1 MATRRMQPPSRFALR
16 RGRLS
21 HGFASSLLGITLL
34 IASDPV
40 PVAQVPRDA
49 PRNRSATGPAVRGR
63 VIAGD
68 TGAPITDA
76 RITVRS
82 VDGPGSAKPEPTLVS
97 VPLVPSASADA
108 AGRFELSDLP
118 PGRYRL
124 TVTPGPAAARFLSAE
139 YPDPASEPPL
149 VVSADR
155 LIDGITIPLP
165 RAAVIT
171 GRVVNERGEPLSGIV
186 VSAIGVLPGNRIRR
200 PQAGLVPLA
209 RTDDNGHFRIFG
221 LPPGDYV
228 LQGIQPRVTM
238 VNQTGTMAPVALS
251 EYLPT
256 YSPGTLLLSE
266 ASRIRVQGG
275 DEVGPVEFAI
285 GRRETLTVRGT
296 LVDSTGQPAG
306 GVTVRVAT
314 VKSVLGMTGQAAQFS
329 SADGSFAVR
338 NVLPGENVLSAV
350 RWGDSGQEYASMPLT
365 IGADVDGLTLQLRR
379 AVSIRGRVTFE
390 GPAPAAFESLK
401 LRALPLLA
409 TQERG
414 AITVQ
419 PEADGSFAID
429 NQFGPLL
436 LSTTGLPGWHL
447 KSVSYDG
454 RDITDV
460 PTEFTSSSS
469 NVEMLL
475 TRNSATVTGTV
486 RTAQGAGTDAAVL
499 IFGRDR
505 SRWDGRLTT
514 TRVGNADGH
523 GRYRLEGL
531 RAGHYLAIALSA
543 EDVNVDEPLPAY
555 FELLAGLATPL
566 ELNDGASVT
575 LDLKRIALGALP

>member
-1 MATRRMQPPSRFALR
+1 MATRRR
-16 RGRLS
+16 

-34 IASDPV
+34 IVSSPA

-49 PRNRSATGPAVRGR
+49 PRNRSAAAPAVRGR

-68 TGAPITDA
+68 TGAPVTDA
-76 RITVRS
+76 RISVRS
-82 VDGPGSAKPEPTLVS
+82 VDSPGSTKPEPTLLSAPVMPSGS
-97 VPLVPSASADA
+97 VDA
-108 AGRFELSDLP
+108 AGRFELPNLP

-124 TVTPGPAAARFLSAE
+124 TVTPGPAAARFLTAE

-149 VVSADR
+149 VVSGER
-155 LIDGITIPLP
+155 SIDEITIALP

-171 GRVVNERGEPLSGIV
+171 GRVANERGEPLSGII
-186 VSAIGVLPGNRIRR
+186 VSAIGVLPAIRIRR

-209 RTDDNGHFRIFG
+209 RTDDHGHFRIFG

-228 LQGIQPRVTM
+228 LQGILPRVTY
-238 VNQTGTMAPVALS
+238 VNPNGTTAPAAVG

-266 ASRIRVQGG
+266 AARIRVHGG

-285 GRRETLTVRGT
+285 GRREALTVRGT

-306 GVTVRVAT
+306 GVMVRVAT

-365 IGADVDGLTLQLRR
+365 VGADIGGLVLQLRR
-379 AVSIRGRVTFE
+379 AVTIRGRVAFE
-390 GPAPAAFESLK
+390 GPPPAAFESLK
-401 LRALPLLA
+401 LRAIPVMA
-409 TQERG
+409 TPERG

-419 PEADGSFAID
+419 LEADGSFAID
-429 NQFGPLL
+429 NQFGALL
-436 LSTTGLPGWHL
+436 LRTTGLPGWHL

-460 PTEFTSSSS
+460 PTEFTSSSP

-475 TRNSATVTGTV
+475 TRNSVTVTGTV

-499 IFGRDR
+499 IFGRGP
-505 SRWDGRLTT
+505 SQWDGRFTT
-514 TRVGNADGH
+514 TRVGQTDGQ

-566 ELNDGASVT
+566 EVNDGASIT
-575 LDLKRIALGALP
+575 LDLKRITLGALP

>member
-1 MATRRMQPPSRFALR
+1 MQ
-16 RGRLS
+16 
-21 HGFASSLLGITLL
+21 GFASSLLGLSLL
-34 IASDPV
+34 IASSPA

-49 PRNRSATGPAVRGR
+49 PRNRSGTGPAVRGR

-68 TGAPITDA
+68 TGTPVTDA
-76 RITVRS
+76 RIAIRS
-82 VDGPGSAKPEPTLVS
+82 VDNPGSTKPEPSLPS
-97 VPLVPSASADA
+97 VPLTPSGSADA
-108 AGRFELSDLP
+108 AGQFELPNLP

-124 TVTPGPAAARFLSAE
+124 MVTPGPAAARYLAAE

-149 VVSADR
+149 VVSGDR
-155 LIDGITIPLP
+155 LIDEITIALP
-165 RAAVIT
+165 RAGVIT
-171 GRVVNERGEPLSGIV
+171 GRVVNERGEPLSGIL
-186 VSAIGVLPGNRIRR
+186 VSAIGVLPANRIRR
-200 PQAGLVPLA
+200 PQAGVVPLA
-209 RTDDNGHFRIFG
+209 RTDDTGHFRIFG

-228 LQGIQPRVTM
+228 LQGILPRVTY
-238 VNQTGTMAPVALS
+238 VNPNGTTAAGAS

-266 ASRIRVQGG
+266 AARIRVQGG
-275 DEVGPVEFAI
+275 DEVGPIEFAI
-285 GRRETLTVRGT
+285 GRREALTVRGT

-306 GVTVRVAT
+306 GVMVRVAT

-329 SADGSFAVR
+329 SADGSFIVR
-338 NVLPGENVLSAV
+338 NVLPGENILSAV

-365 IGADVDGLTLQLRR
+365 VGADIDGLAVHLRR
-379 AVSIRGRVTFE
+379 AGTIRGRVAFE

-401 LRALPLLA
+401 VRSIPLLA
-409 TQERG
+409 TLERG

-419 PEADGSFAID
+419 PEPDGSFAID

-436 LSTTGLPGWHL
+436 LSATGLPGWHL
-447 KSVSYDG
+447 KSISYGG

-469 NVEMLL
+469 NVEILL
-475 TRNSATVTGTV
+475 TRNGATVTGTV

-499 IFGRDR
+499 IFGRDP
-505 SRWDGRLTT
+505 SRWEGRLTT
-514 TRVGNADGH
+514 TKVGQADGQ

-555 FELLAGLATPL
+555 FELLAGLATPI

-575 LDLKRIALGALP
+575 LDLKRITLGALP

>member
-1 MATRRMQPPSRFALR
+1 MATRRR
-16 RGRLS
+16 

-34 IASDPV
+34 IVSSPA

-49 PRNRSATGPAVRGR
+49 PRNRSAAAPAVRGR

-68 TGAPITDA
+68 TGAPVTDA
-76 RITVRS
+76 RISVRS
-82 VDGPGSAKPEPTLVS
+82 VDSPGSTKPEPTLLSAPLMPSGS
-97 VPLVPSASADA
+97 VDA
-108 AGRFELSDLP
+108 AGRFELPNLP

-124 TVTPGPAAARFLSAE
+124 TVTPGPAAARFLTAE

-149 VVSADR
+149 VVSGER
-155 LIDGITIPLP
+155 SIDEITIALP

-171 GRVVNERGEPLSGIV
+171 GRVANERGEPLSGII
-186 VSAIGVLPGNRIRR
+186 VSAIGVLPAIRIRR

-209 RTDDNGHFRIFG
+209 RTDDHGHFRIFG

-228 LQGIQPRVTM
+228 LQGILPRVTY
-238 VNQTGTMAPVALS
+238 VNPNGTTAPAAVG

-266 ASRIRVQGG
+266 AARIRVQGG

-285 GRRETLTVRGT
+285 GRREALTVRGT

-306 GVTVRVAT
+306 GVMVRVAT

-365 IGADVDGLTLQLRR
+365 VGADIGGLVLQLRR
-379 AVSIRGRVTFE
+379 AVTIRGRVAFE
-390 GPAPAAFESLK
+390 GPPPAAFESLK
-401 LRALPLLA
+401 LRAIPVMA
-409 TQERG
+409 TPERG

-419 PEADGSFAID
+419 LEADGSFAID
-429 NQFGPLL
+429 NQFGALL
-436 LSTTGLPGWHL
+436 LRTTGLPGWHL

-460 PTEFTSSSS
+460 PTEFTSSSP

-475 TRNSATVTGTV
+475 TRNSVTVTGTV

-499 IFGRDR
+499 IFGRGQ
-505 SRWDGRLTT
+505 SQWDGRFTT
-514 TRVGNADGH
+514 TRVGQTDGQ

-566 ELNDGASVT
+566 EVNDGASIT
-575 LDLKRIALGALP
+575 LDLKRITLGALP

>member
-1 MATRRMQPPSRFALR
+1 MATRRR
-16 RGRLS
+16 

-34 IASDPV
+34 IVSSPA

-49 PRNRSATGPAVRGR
+49 PRNRSAAAPAVRGR

-68 TGAPITDA
+68 TGAPVTDA
-76 RITVRS
+76 RISVRS
-82 VDGPGSAKPEPTLVS
+82 VDSPGSTKPEPTLLSAPVMPSGS
-97 VPLVPSASADA
+97 VDA
-108 AGRFELSDLP
+108 AGRFELPNLP

-124 TVTPGPAAARFLSAE
+124 TVTPGPAAARFLTAE

-149 VVSADR
+149 VVSGER
-155 LIDGITIPLP
+155 SIDEITIALP

-171 GRVVNERGEPLSGIV
+171 GRVANERGEPLSGII
-186 VSAIGVLPGNRIRR
+186 VSAIGVLPAIRIRR

-209 RTDDNGHFRIFG
+209 RTDDHGHFRIFG

-228 LQGIQPRVTM
+228 LQGILPRVTY
-238 VNQTGTMAPVALS
+238 VNPNGTTAPAAVG

-266 ASRIRVQGG
+266 AARIRVQGG

-285 GRRETLTVRGT
+285 GRREALTVRGT

-306 GVTVRVAT
+306 GVMVRVAT

-365 IGADVDGLTLQLRR
+365 VGADIDGLVLQLRR
-379 AVSIRGRVTFE
+379 AVTIRGRVAFE
-390 GPAPAAFESLK
+390 GPPPAAFESLK
-401 LRALPLLA
+401 LRAIPVMA
-409 TQERG
+409 TPERG

-419 PEADGSFAID
+419 LEADGSFAID
-429 NQFGPLL
+429 NQFGALL
-436 LSTTGLPGWHL
+436 LRTTGLPGWHL

-460 PTEFTSSSS
+460 PTEFTSSSP

-475 TRNSATVTGTV
+475 TRNSVTVTGTV

-499 IFGRDR
+499 IFGRGP
-505 SRWDGRLTT
+505 SQWDGRFTT
-514 TRVGNADGH
+514 TRVGQTDGQ

-531 RAGHYLAIALSA
+531 RAGHYLAIALGA

-566 ELNDGASVT
+566 EVNDGASIT
-575 LDLKRIALGALP
+575 LDLKRITLGALP

>member
-1 MATRRMQPPSRFALR
+1 M
-16 RGRLS
+16 
-21 HGFASSLLGITLL
+21 HGLASSLLSITVL
-34 IASDPV
+34 IVSSPAPD
-40 PVAQVPRDA
+40 AQTPRDA
-49 PRNRSATGPAVRGR
+49 ARSTSGAVPAIRGR

-68 TGAPITDA
+68 TGVPVTDA
-76 RITVRS
+76 RISVRS
-82 VDGPGSAKPEPTLVS
+82 VDSPGSTKPEPTLLSAPPTPSGS
-97 VPLVPSASADA
+97 VDA
-108 AGRFELSDLP
+108 AGRFELSNLP

-124 TVTPGPAAARFLSAE
+124 VVVPGPAAARYLIAE
-139 YPDPASEPPL
+139 YPDPTSEPPL
-149 VVSADR
+149 VVSGDR
-155 LIDGITIPLP
+155 LIDEITIALP

-171 GRVVNERGEPLSGIV
+171 GRVVNERGEPLSGIIV
-186 VSAIGVLPGNRIRR
+186 NAIGVLPANRIRR

-228 LQGIQPRVTM
+228 LQGILPRVTY
-238 VNQTGTMAPVALS
+238 VNPNGTTAPAVGD
-251 EYLPT
+251 YLPT

-266 ASRIRVQGG
+266 AARIRVQGG

-285 GRRETLTVRGT
+285 DRRESLTVRGT

-306 GVTVRVAT
+306 GVMVRVAT
-314 VKSVLGMTGQAAQFS
+314 VKSVLGMTGQAGQFS

-338 NVLPGENVLSAV
+338 NVMPGENVLSAV

-365 IGADVDGLTLQLRR
+365 IGGDIDGVVIQLRR
-379 AVSIRGRVTFE
+379 AVTIRGRVAFE
-390 GPAPAAFESLK
+390 GPTPAAFEALK
-401 LRALPLLA
+401 LRAIPLLA
-409 TQERG
+409 TPERG

-419 PEADGSFAID
+419 LEADGSFAID
-429 NQFGPLL
+429 NQFGALL
-436 LSTTGLPGWHL
+436 LRTAGLLGWHL

-460 PTEFTSSSS
+460 PTEFTSRSSS
-469 NVEMLL
+469 VEVLL
-475 TRNSATVTGTV
+475 TRNSATVTGTI
-486 RTAQGAGTDAAVL
+486 RTAQGAGTEAAVL

-505 SRWDGRLTT
+505 SQWDGRLTT
-514 TRVGNADGH
+514 TTVGQADGQ

-566 ELNDGASVT
+566 EVTDGASVT
-575 LDLKRIALGALP
+575 LDLKRITLGPLP

>member
-1 MATRRMQPPSRFALR
+1 MPS
-16 RGRLS
+16 G
-21 HGFASSLLGITLL
+21 
-34 IASDPV
+34 
-40 PVAQVPRDA
+40 
-49 PRNRSATGPAVRGR
+49 
-63 VIAGD
+63 
-68 TGAPITDA
+68 
-76 RITVRS
+76 S
-82 VDGPGSAKPEPTLVS
+82 V
-97 VPLVPSASADA
+97 DA
-108 AGRFELSDLP
+108 AGRFELPNLP

-124 TVTPGPAAARFLSAE
+124 TVTPGPAAARFLTAE

-149 VVSADR
+149 VVSGER
-155 LIDGITIPLP
+155 SIDEITIALP

-171 GRVVNERGEPLSGIV
+171 GRVANERGEPLSGII
-186 VSAIGVLPGNRIRR
+186 VSAIGVLPAIRIRR

-209 RTDDNGHFRIFG
+209 RTDDHGHFRIFG

-228 LQGIQPRVTM
+228 LQGILPRVTY
-238 VNQTGTMAPVALS
+238 VNPNGTTAPAAVG

-266 ASRIRVQGG
+266 AARIRVQGG

-285 GRRETLTVRGT
+285 GRREALTVRGT

-306 GVTVRVAT
+306 GVMVRVAT

-365 IGADVDGLTLQLRR
+365 VGADIGGLVLQLRR
-379 AVSIRGRVTFE
+379 AVTIRGRVAFE
-390 GPAPAAFESLK
+390 GPPPAAFESLK
-401 LRALPLLA
+401 LRAIPVMA
-409 TQERG
+409 TPERG

-419 PEADGSFAID
+419 LEADGSFAID
-429 NQFGPLL
+429 NQFGALL
-436 LSTTGLPGWHL
+436 LRTTGLPGWHL

-460 PTEFTSSSS
+460 PTEFTSSSP

-475 TRNSATVTGTV
+475 TRNSVTVTGTV

-499 IFGRDR
+499 IFGRGP
-505 SRWDGRLTT
+505 SQWDGRFTT
-514 TRVGNADGH
+514 TRVGQTDGQ

-566 ELNDGASVT
+566 EVNDGASIT
-575 LDLKRIALGALP
+575 LDLKRITLGALP

>member
-1 MATRRMQPPSRFALR
+1 MATRRR
-16 RGRLS
+16 

-34 IASDPV
+34 IVSSPA

-49 PRNRSATGPAVRGR
+49 PRNRSAAAPAVRGR

-68 TGAPITDA
+68 TGAPVTDA
-76 RITVRS
+76 RISVRS
-82 VDGPGSAKPEPTLVS
+82 VDSPGSTKPEPTLLSAPLMPSGS
-97 VPLVPSASADA
+97 VDA
-108 AGRFELSDLP
+108 AGRFELPNLP

-124 TVTPGPAAARFLSAE
+124 TVTPGPAAARFLTAE

-149 VVSADR
+149 VVSGER
-155 LIDGITIPLP
+155 SIDEITIALP

-171 GRVVNERGEPLSGIV
+171 GRVANERGEPLSGII
-186 VSAIGVLPGNRIRR
+186 VSAIGVLPAIRIRR

-209 RTDDNGHFRIFG
+209 RTDDHGHFRIFG

-228 LQGIQPRVTM
+228 LQGILPRVTY
-238 VNQTGTMAPVALS
+238 VNPNGTTAPAAVG

-266 ASRIRVQGG
+266 AARIRVQGG

-285 GRRETLTVRGT
+285 GRREALTVRGT

-306 GVTVRVAT
+306 GVMVRVAT

-365 IGADVDGLTLQLRR
+365 VGADIGGLVLQLRR
-379 AVSIRGRVTFE
+379 AVTIRGRVAFE
-390 GPAPAAFESLK
+390 GPPPAAFESLK
-401 LRALPLLA
+401 LRAIPVMA
-409 TQERG
+409 TPERG

-419 PEADGSFAID
+419 LEADGSFAID
-429 NQFGPLL
+429 NQFGALL
-436 LSTTGLPGWHL
+436 LRTTGLPGWHL

-460 PTEFTSSSS
+460 PTEFTSSSP

-475 TRNSATVTGTV
+475 TRNSVTVTGTV

-499 IFGRDR
+499 IFGRGP
-505 SRWDGRLTT
+505 SQWDGRFTT
-514 TRVGNADGH
+514 TRVGQTDGQ

-566 ELNDGASVT
+566 EVNDGASIT
-575 LDLKRIALGALP
+575 LDLKRITLGALP

>member
-1 MATRRMQPPSRFALR
+1 MATRRR
-16 RGRLS
+16 

-34 IASDPV
+34 IVSSPA

-49 PRNRSATGPAVRGR
+49 PRNRSAAAPAVRGR

-68 TGAPITDA
+68 TGAPVTDA
-76 RITVRS
+76 RISVRS
-82 VDGPGSAKPEPTLVS
+82 VDSPGSTKPEPTLLSAPVMPSGS
-97 VPLVPSASADA
+97 VDA
-108 AGRFELSDLP
+108 AGRFELPNLP

-124 TVTPGPAAARFLSAE
+124 TVTPGPAAARFLTAE

-149 VVSADR
+149 VVSGER
-155 LIDGITIPLP
+155 SIDEITIALP

-171 GRVVNERGEPLSGIV
+171 GRVANERGEPLSGII
-186 VSAIGVLPGNRIRR
+186 VSAIGVLPAIRIRR

-209 RTDDNGHFRIFG
+209 RTDDHGHFRIFG

-228 LQGIQPRVTM
+228 LQGILPRVTY
-238 VNQTGTMAPVALS
+238 VNPNGTTAPAAVG

-266 ASRIRVQGG
+266 AARIRVQGG

-285 GRRETLTVRGT
+285 GRREALTVRGT

-306 GVTVRVAT
+306 GVMVRVAT

-365 IGADVDGLTLQLRR
+365 VGADIGGLVLQLRR
-379 AVSIRGRVTFE
+379 AVTIRGRVAFE
-390 GPAPAAFESLK
+390 GPPPAAFESLK
-401 LRALPLLA
+401 LRAIPVMA
-409 TQERG
+409 TPERG

-419 PEADGSFAID
+419 LEADGSFAID
-429 NQFGPLL
+429 NQFGALL
-436 LSTTGLPGWHL
+436 LRTTGLPGWHL

-460 PTEFTSSSS
+460 PTEFTSSSP

-475 TRNSATVTGTV
+475 TRNSVTVTGTV

-499 IFGRDR
+499 IFGRGP
-505 SRWDGRLTT
+505 SQWDGRFTT
-514 TRVGNADGH
+514 TRVGQTDGQ

-566 ELNDGASVT
+566 EVNDGASIT
-575 LDLKRIALGALP
+575 LDLKRITLGALP

>member
-1 MATRRMQPPSRFALR
+1 M
-16 RGRLS
+16 
-21 HGFASSLLGITLL
+21 HGFASTLVGMTLL
-34 IASDPV
+34 VGNSSGPD
-40 PVAQVPRDA
+40 AQVPRDA
-49 PRNRSATGPAVRGR
+49 ARSTSGTAVRGG
-63 VIAGD
+63 VITGD
-68 TGAPITDA
+68 TGLPVTDA
-76 RITVRS
+76 RIVVRS
-82 VDGPGSAKPEPTLVS
+82 ADIPAPPKSEWISAPLTPSGSVDAG
-97 VPLVPSASADA
+97 
-108 AGRFELSDLP
+108 GRFELPNLA

-124 TVTPGPAAARFLSAE
+124 MVVPGPAAARYLPAE

-149 VVSADR
+149 VVSDR
-155 LIDGITIPLP
+155 PIEGLTVPLA

-171 GRVVNERGEPLSGIV
+171 GRVVNERGDPLSGII
-186 VSAIGVLPGNRIRR
+186 VSAIGMLSANRVRR
-200 PQAGLVPLA
+200 PQAGVVPLA
-209 RTDDNGHFRIFG
+209 RTDDTGHFRIFG

-228 LQGIQPRVTM
+228 LQGILPRVTY
-238 VNQTGTMAPVALS
+238 VNANGTTAPGAVG

-266 ASRIRVQGG
+266 AARIRVQGG

-285 GRRETLTVRGT
+285 DRREALTVRGT

-306 GVTVRVAT
+306 GVMVRVAT

-365 IGADVDGLTLQLRR
+365 IGADIDGLVLQLRR
-379 AVSIRGRVTFE
+379 AVTIRGRVAFE
-390 GPAPAAFESLK
+390 GPTPAAFESLK
-401 LRALPLLA
+401 LRAIPRLA
-409 TQERG
+409 TPERG

-419 PEADGSFAID
+419 LEADGSFAID
-429 NQFGPLL
+429 NQFGALL
-436 LSTTGLPGWHL
+436 LRPTGLPGWHL

-469 NVEMLL
+469 NVEVLL

-486 RTAQGAGTDAAVL
+486 RTAQGAGTEAAVL

-505 SRWDGRLTT
+505 SQWDGRFTT
-514 TRVGNADGH
+514 TTVGHADGQ
-523 GRYRLEGL
+523 GRYRVEGL
-531 RAGHYLAIALSA
+531 RAGHDLAIALSA
-543 EDVNVDEPLPAY
+543 EDVNIDEPLPAY

-566 ELNDGASVT
+566 EVSDGASVT
-575 LDLKRIALGALP
+575 LDLKRITLDALP